1 MSTNKSR
8 RAGYEYCRHSISLG
22 SEAKHEL
29 ALGQEFKM
37 KLLFCEKETAL
48 KKHTFTFLLVLV
60 IVSQAFAQVGT
71 TKTETGL
78 ASYYADKFNG
88 RRTASGEVFYQDSL
102 TAAHKTLPFG
112 SRIRVTNLV
121 NGKSVIVRVNDRG
134 MKGTKRIVDLSKA
147 AAREIEIVAAG
158 IARVRVELID

>member
-1 MSTNKSR
+1 M
-8 RAGYEYCRHSISLG
+8 
-22 SEAKHEL
+22 
-29 ALGQEFKM
+29 
-37 KLLFCEKETAL
+37 
-48 KKHTFTFLLVLV
+48 KKHIFIGLLVL
-60 IVSQAFAQVGT
+60 IFVSRANAQEGT

-112 SRIRVTNLV
+112 SKIRVTNLV
-121 NGKSVIVRVNDRG
+121 NGKSVVVRVNDRG

-147 AAREIEIVAAG
+147 AAREIGIIAAG
-158 IARVRVELID
+158 IAKVRVEVLP